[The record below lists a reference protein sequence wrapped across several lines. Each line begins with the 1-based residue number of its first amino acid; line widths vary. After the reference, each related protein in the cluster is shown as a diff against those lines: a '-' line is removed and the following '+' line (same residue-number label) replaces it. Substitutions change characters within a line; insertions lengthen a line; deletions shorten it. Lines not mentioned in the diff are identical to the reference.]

1 MLFSTRLRATL
12 LACLLACA
20 AATAADQTRGATRTR
35 FTPPVYPEDPAKKD
49 PQGNVVLIGKIR
61 PDGRVSDLHLLSA
74 SGKDFVRPA
83 IESVMTWEFEP
94 ALRNGKPVEIA
105 LNAGVRF
112 RITGPGRG
120 RIPLPILGDLAVF
133 PADASGAKTGP
144 DGFPLRKGKDAALRA
159 EVDLD
164 VPPVEQP
171 RTMTVVVEALSPK
184 RRKVPVYQPPIAVP
198 ALATEVKFPV
208 VVPVGT
214 DWEDGVWILR
224 FTVDGRTAGG
234 GQFWIAADPE
244 TFRFVVPSL

>member
-1 MLFSTRLRATL
+1 MLFPKRSRTTL
-12 LACLLACA
+12 LACLLAGA
-20 AATAADQTRGATRTR
+20 AAAAAAQTRGATRTKY
-35 FTPPVYPEDPAKKD
+35 TPALYPDDPARKD
-49 PQGNVVLIGKIR
+49 PQGNVLLIGKVR
-61 PDGRVSDLHLLSA
+61 PDGRVSELHPVSA

-83 IESVMTWEFEP
+83 IESVRTWEFEP

-120 RIPLPILGDLAVF
+120 LIPLPILGDLAVF
-133 PADASGAKTGP
+133 PVDASGAKTAP
-144 DGFPLRKGKDAALRA
+144 DGFPLRKGKDAAVRA

-164 VPPVEQP
+164 VPPNEQP
-171 RTMTVVVEALSPK
+171 RTMAVAVEAMSP
-184 RRKVPVYQPPIAVP
+184 RGRKVPVFQPPLAVP
-198 ALATEVKFPV
+198 ALATNVKFRV
-208 VVPVGT
+208 VVPVGA

-234 GQFWIAADPE
+234 GQFWVAADPE

>member
-1 MLFSTRLRATL
+1 MPFSKRSRTTL
-12 LACLLACA
+12 VACLLAGASAIA
-20 AATAADQTRGATRTR
+20 AAQTRGATRTK

-49 PQGNVVLIGKIR
+49 PQGNVLLIGKIR
-61 PDGRVSDLHLLSA
+61 PDGRVSDLHMVSA
-74 SGKDFVRPA
+74 SGQDFIRPA
-83 IESVMTWEFEP
+83 IDSVRTWEFEP

-112 RITGPGRG
+112 RITGAGRG

-133 PADASGAKTGP
+133 PADASGRKTGP

-164 VPPVEQP
+164 VPPREAP
-171 RTMTVVVEALSPK
+171 RTISVDVSALSPK
-184 RRKVPVYQPPIAVP
+184 GRKIPVFQPPIAVP
-198 ALATEVKFPV
+198 ALSTDVKFPV
-208 VVPVGT
+208 VIPVGD

-224 FTVDGRTAGG
+224 FDVDGKSAGG
-234 GQFWIAADPE
+234 GQFWLATDPE